1 MCTIIMPKWE
11 KKKSAGFFF
20 VKTSKKLDKKSFYP
34 RSLVVYGDLNVFGSY
49 NWFSQLAKKWNKWC
63 NE

>member
-1 MCTIIMPKWE
+1 MG
-11 KKKSAGFFF
+11 KKKSAVFF
-20 VKTSKKLDKKSFYP
+20 VKISKKLDKKKFYP